1 MTTRNKSSG
10 EKSNFIAQR
19 KEGMVVP
26 EEGQSEEEKSAWVQL
41 VPALSVQVA
50 RGVYQTVEEGEVVNE
65 EQSQHDKHNKEDPS
79 KAACPKGV
87 GKTTDTSF
95 STILDSSFTS
105 IELHGFNLSYA
116 SR

>member
-1 MTTRNKSSG
+1 M
-10 EKSNFIAQR
+10 
-19 KEGMVVP
+19 
-26 EEGQSEEEKSAWVQL
+26 
-41 VPALSVQVA
+41 
-50 RGVYQTVEEGEVVNE
+50 YQTVEEGEVVNE

-79 KAACPKGV
+79 EAACPKGV

-95 STILDSSFTS
+95 STIFDSSFTS

>member
-1 MTTRNKSSG
+1 M
-10 EKSNFIAQR
+10 
-19 KEGMVVP
+19 
-26 EEGQSEEEKSAWVQL
+26 
-41 VPALSVQVA
+41 
-50 RGVYQTVEEGEVVNE
+50 YQTVEEGEVVKE

-79 KAACPKGV
+79 EAACPKGV